1 MTFQEQL
8 KALIPPEKAG
18 EAESIFTAMTRTFER
33 YDTDITELK
42 QRVRSSEG
50 VKPEDLAKAEARIAE
65 LSAQFATTDSEYK
78 KTKKLA
84 DEYGTRLAETTKKL
98 TETSIEKEVRKAM
111 SAFRIVPE
119 AVDPVFDLISHNVR
133 VKETGEFVV
142 PFKTADGKDTEC
154 SVGEYMEKVWSNTP
168 FAKRVIVADYSTGGG
183 AGGPG
188 TLNAGAK
195 KWGEMSLGEQSVLF
209 KQNPEVA
216 RTLMAGATK

>member
-8 KALIPPEKAG
+8 KALIPPEKAS
-18 EAESIFTAMTRTFER
+18 EAESIFSAMTRTFER

-65 LSAQFATTDSEYK
+65 LSAQFASTESEYK

-84 DEYGTRLAETTKKL
+84 EEYGTKLAETTQRL

-119 AVDPVFDLISHNVR
+119 AVDPVFDLIRHT
-133 VKETGEFVV
+133 VKQKEDGSFIV
-142 PFKTADGKDTEC
+142 PHKDAAGKDLE
-154 SVGEYMEKVWSNTP
+154 SPVGDYMEKIWANTP

-188 TLNAGAK
+188 SPAAGSK

-216 RTLMAGATK
+216 RQLMASAK